1 MTKQAETR
9 RFLRI
14 GITIGLR
21 SEDESLWI
29 NGIKQ
34 NAIFLAKAFQNSIHR
49 HQVTLLNT
57 TDVAITDKLAWSQE
71 RFPTKSFE
79 AGKDDLDILIELG
92 GQINN
97 LQTDYLKQR
106 GTRIVSYCCGPEY
119 ATTSQAIISQVP
131 GFQTP
136 FINQRYDEV
145 WIIPQVAETSFHYLK
160 TLRRRPARVIPFV
173 WDPMC
178 IEQRSRTLPHGG
190 EYRPHSGRAKRLSVI
205 EPNRDLLKFCLYPT
219 FLAELAFRMAPDR
232 IEFLHV
238 TNADRLVKD
247 DFGFVAM
254 VKDLDIVKAHKAA
267 FVGMFATPD
276 FLSEH
281 TDFVVSH
288 QWGLALN
295 YMYLEVCWQGYGLVH
310 NAHIV
315 PDIGYYYK
323 ENDVEEGARILLRA
337 LEEHDKDW
345 EGYRAQQRKL
355 IGRFLAT
362 NPEVS
367 AAYDDLMFDLLAA
380 PPAP

>member
-1 MTKQAETR
+1 MIQSPRT
-9 RFLRI
+9 LRI

-34 NAIFLAKAFQNSIHR
+34 NAIFLAKVFQNSVHR
-49 HQVTLLNT
+49 HHVTLVNT
-57 TDVAITDKLAWSQE
+57 TDVAITDRLPWDLKQ
-71 RFPTKSFE
+71 FPAASLETVQ
-79 AGKDDLDILIELG
+79 DNLDILIELG
-92 GQINN
+92 GQISAA
-97 LQTDYLKQR
+97 QTDYLKQR
-106 GTRIVSYCCGPEY
+106 GTRVVSYCCGPEY
-119 ATTSQAIISQVP
+119 VTTSQAIVFQIP
-131 GFQTP
+131 GFKSP
-136 FINQRYDEV
+136 FINQRYDEI
-145 WIIPQVAETSFHYLK
+145 WIIPQVAETSYNYLK
-160 TLRRRPARVIPFV
+160 TLRRRPARVVPFV

-178 IEQRSRTLPHGG
+178 IEERSKALPHGG
-190 EYRPHSGRAKRLSVI
+190 EYRPHDRRAKKLSVI
-205 EPNRDLLKFCLYPT
+205 EANRDLLKFCLYPT
-219 FLAELAFRMAPDR
+219 FLAELAYRMAPDR
-232 IEFLHV
+232 IDFLHV
-238 TNADRLVKD
+238 TNADRFVRD

-254 VKDLDIVKAHKAA
+254 MTGLDIVKANKAS
-267 FVGMFATPD
+267 FVGSYPTPD

-281 TDFVVSH
+281 TDIVVSH

-315 PDIGYYYK
+315 PDIGYYYHQ
-323 ENDVEEGARILLRA
+323 NDLEEGARILVRV

>member
-1 MTKQAETR
+1 MIKPNEHR
-9 RFLRI
+9 RSLRI

-34 NAIFLAKAFQNSIHR
+34 NAIFLAKVFQNSVHR
-49 HQVTLLNT
+49 HHVTLVNT
-57 TDVAITDKLAWSQE
+57 TDVAITNKLPWDLNQ
-71 RFPTKSFE
+71 FPAAPFD
-79 AGKDDLDILIELG
+79 AVKDNLDILIELG
-92 GQINN
+92 GQIHGQ
-97 LQTDYLKQR
+97 QTDYLKQR

-119 ATTSQAIISQVP
+119 VAQSQAIIFQIP
-131 GFQTP
+131 GFQSP

-145 WIIPQVAETSFHYLK
+145 WVIPQVAETSFHYLK
-160 TLRRRPARVIPFV
+160 TLRRRPARVVPFV

-178 IEQRSRTLPHGG
+178 IEERSKALPHGG
-190 EYRPHSGRAKRLSVI
+190 EYRPHSNSAKRLSVI
-205 EPNRDLLKFCLYPT
+205 EANRDLLKFCLYPT
-219 FLAELAFRMAPDR
+219 FLAELAYRVAPDR
-232 IEFLHV
+232 IDFLHV
-238 TNADRLVKD
+238 TNADRFVRD

-254 VKDLDIVKAHKAA
+254 MTGLDIVKANKAS
-267 FVGMFATPD
+267 FVGSYPTPD

-281 TDFVVSH
+281 TDIVVSH

-315 PDIGYYYK
+315 PDIGYYYHQ
-323 ENDVEEGARILLRA
+323 NDLEEGARILVRV

-362 NPEVS
+362 NREVS